1 MRAIAFGDWSTS
13 TDAQGEKL
21 RSGGDTG
28 DPAHRT
34 LDVGVH
40 RRQVEGA
47 YNQETHVLQLHLIE
61 PNKFFSAKIEM

>member
-1 MRAIAFGDWSTS
+1 MRAIAFGDWTKS
-13 TDAQGEKL
+13 TDVQGGSLK
-21 RSGGDTG
+21 SGADSG

-47 YNQETHVLQLHLIE
+47 YNQNTHVLQLHLIE
-61 PNKFFSAKIEM
+61 PNEFLSAKIEM